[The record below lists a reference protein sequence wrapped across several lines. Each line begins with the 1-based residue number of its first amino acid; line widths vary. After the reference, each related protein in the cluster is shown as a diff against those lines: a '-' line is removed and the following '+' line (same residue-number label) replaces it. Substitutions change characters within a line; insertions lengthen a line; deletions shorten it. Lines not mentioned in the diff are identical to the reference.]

1 MLGSLNSLRS
11 LKLHHKTNS
20 QPTEYFKGL
29 CWQSKE
35 VQGKAFLFHFFWPWA
50 LVRSILCQSY
60 RLLNLSETAAVD
72 DAATRSVWPRSSPCP
87 NGALGRSHPRH
98 PSQIRRRLGTR
109 PRCSLESESLSAH
122 VPSDDL
128 GKCLGH
134 DEIWNSCPS
143 QVYVTLWILSS

>member
-1 MLGSLNSLRS
+1 MGWVSNSSEPVVEASTCRPS
-11 LKLHHKTNS
+11 AYKCWAVRIASEVTQAS
-20 QPTEYFKGL
+20 SQDQQPTLEILHGFMLTILRAACRLLVHY
-29 CWQSKE
+29 
-35 VQGKAFLFHFFWPWA
+35 FWPWA

-109 PRCSLESESLSAH
+109 PGCSSESESVEKLMF
-122 VPSDDL
+122 PEL
-128 GKCLGH
+128 T
-134 DEIWNSCPS
+134 I
-143 QVYVTLWILSS
+143 